1 MLTTLF
7 LALATLTAPA
17 PPPQAPAAT
26 QPRPERPAPPTTGW
40 ENVFNGKD
48 LAGWVKVGD
57 EKWEVIDGTI
67 HGQGIT
73 KGYGYLRTEKKYTDF
88 QMTLRF
94 KCEADGNSGVFFHV
108 DFKPGTADVSQGLQF
123 EIDQTLGH
131 HTAGIYGDSRNW
143 IVWPSPEH
151 ETVVR
156 TNDWNEMSVTVIGN
170 RYISYLNGVLMVDF
184 TDPTPKSFDGFIAL
198 QLHSGGEGNMR
209 FKDLYIR
216 DLAKR

>member
-1 MLTTLF
+1 M
-7 LALATLTAPA
+7 
-17 PPPQAPAAT
+17 
-26 QPRPERPAPPTTGW
+26 
-40 ENVFNGKD
+40 FNGKD
-48 LAGWVKVGD
+48 LTGWAKVGD

-209 FKDLYIR
+209 FKDLFIR